1 LNPLAGA
8 ARKAKPNGSNGEAVK
23 TRQEYPSRLVPT
35 PFYGKA
41 LRGTWSLD
49 GKVVRLDQDPESGIL
64 LALNEDGE
72 LVNPLMVIARG
83 QRLGMSEPGEAAS
96 EY

>member
-1 LNPLAGA
+1 ME
-8 ARKAKPNGSNGEAVK
+8 S
-23 TRQEYPSRLVPT
+23 RQEYPSRLVPT
-35 PFYGKA
+35 PYYGKA
-41 LRGTWSLD
+41 LKGTWFLD

-83 QRLGMSEPGEAAS
+83 HRLGIAEADESAS

>member
-1 LNPLAGA
+1 V
-8 ARKAKPNGSNGEAVK
+8 KPNGANGEAVE

-41 LRGTWSLD
+41 LRGAWSLD
-49 GKVVRLDQDPESGIL
+49 GKIVRLHQDPESGIL

-83 QRLGMSEPGEAAS
+83 RKLGMSGPGEAAS